1 MLAAPALMLAFA
13 LAGGPYP
20 RPVVA
25 VLYLL
30 YGLAAW
36 GIGPAVQAWLIE
48 RDGGAAAGEL
58 IALNNSAMFLGF
70 SLAGGIGGLALQA
83 GGAAAVPAAAAGCL
97 IVSLALFG
105 TAFTGSR
112 RKEE

>member
-1 MLAAPALMLAFA
+1 
-13 LAGGPYP
+13 
-20 RPVVA
+20 
-25 VLYLL
+25 
-30 YGLAAW
+30 
-36 GIGPAVQAWLIE
+36 
-48 RDGGAAAGEL
+48 
-58 IALNNSAMFLGF
+58 MFLGF